1 LTNKPSSHDQAEG
14 LRQQAHDLK
23 QEGNELDTFSLPPR
37 SEVHKKTSRKTKW
50 KIKYP
55 VIRLLA
61 LFFILLPIS
70 ILSIYYLYDKKSTSV
85 IKLNQSDSYETVD
98 IINYNDEQKTKI
110 KPSSQPT
117 QSTSSEKV
125 KSSANNRQSVSESV
139 SKSVSEKE
147 QIESDEEESGQEVIT
162 HVVQEN
168 ETLFSIAMKYYK
180 SDEGMRIIKEW
191 NDLSSSQLHKGQ
203 VLKIPVFEMSK

>member
-1 LTNKPSSHDQAEG
+1 MNKPSSHDQAEG
-14 LRQQAHDLK
+14 LRQQIHDLK
-23 QEGNELDTFSLPPR
+23 QEANEPDAFSLPPR
-37 SEVHKKTSRKTKW
+37 SEVHKKTNRKTKW

-85 IKLNQSDSYETVD
+85 IMLNENNSYETVD
-98 IINYNDEQKTKI
+98 IADENDEQKTKI
-110 KPSSQPT
+110 KQNSQPI
-117 QSTSSEKV
+117 QSTSSEEV
-125 KSSANNRQSVSESV
+125 KPPADERQAVSET
-139 SKSVSEKE
+139 E
-147 QIESDEEESGQEVIT
+147 QTESDEKVIT

-180 SDEGMRIIKEW
+180 SDEGMQIIKEW
-191 NDLSSSQLHKGQ
+191 NELDSSQLHKGQ